1 MQHIYYYD
9 HGMFI
14 APTKNMITVYNKLYS
29 EYIDFD
35 DFKKLPFDVILYIL
49 TFIKFP
55 EIIFYSK
62 KLIETAHY
70 SDLYEKMLL
79 YEETASSMSNLKE
92 LTSDTHSS
100 TQSNSQPNT
109 TINNTNNSSSLPN
122 GESSL
127 CPPPPSLKKSSSSC
141 LHKRSISPSSASLTK
156 SIPFSLQN
164 VMSKLF
170 GVFEKERNQR
180 LFLFDFYAHLKF
192 IGFDQ
197 MLALYNSFYRDY
209 SSTSYNSSIF
219 VNYNNNHP
227 LNPTNNHLQTN
238 SQQSWQTQPQM
249 NQTNSSPNGRQLQQE
264 TTNFTHTH
272 SSSSSSQQF
281 SNHSYHSNPPLL
293 NTMLSPRSSCKRL
306 RISYDDDFLSMLT
319 ASPSSFENLLSN
331 RQQQQQQQH
340 SLSLLEDTEEQS
352 HDSVLNPL
360 NSFSKPSSM
369 IPSLHS
375 HLPKH
380 LRHVV
385 KSVKRLS
392 NEYHQQSQQQQQFY
406 TLLNSNPSLSIQQQ
420 RRRSK
425 SLGSAQIAIQIRKKI
440 EEHNPKDSTMNH
452 NNIQEEEGRIHEG
465 FDDNQT
471 LVSATTTTT
480 QPQDSTRSKHRF
492 SIQFYQVRN
501 FFYIPFIQSVTF
513 SNCSNQANYYIH
525 FVVLPF
531 FTFNNH
537 LKSFKLIDC
546 QLSQETIQELYF
558 QLRSMFVEMHK
569 NGKLSA
575 PCYPS
580 LRELSLAD
588 NDVFHYCSWHF
599 LFPNLRTLD
608 LSGNKPMMGPSMCKL
623 LTKDIESF
631 KHLKRLNLS
640 NGAFDSNMIIRSNS
654 LRELD
659 VFDIRQPMNITQLEN
674 QIVNH
679 CKKIRLIKY
688 YSAQEKKLVKWVR
701 ED

>member
-9 HGMFI
+9 HGMFV

-92 LTSDTHSS
+92 LTSDTTSPFTVFSSS
-100 TQSNSQPNT
+100 TNATNHS
-109 TINNTNNSSSLPN
+109 TISSSN
-122 GESSL
+122 DTSSTL
-127 CPPPPSLKKSSSSC
+127 HPVKKSSSSAS

-156 SIPFSLQN
+156 SIPFSLHN

-209 SSTSYNSSIF
+209 SSASYNSIFLNNSNTNINTNTHNNTNTQQDWNSPSHDRTGHDHHYSQNTTNTNRSIF
-219 VNYNNNHP
+219 TSHANSSNPIHP
-227 LNPTNNHLQTN
+227 TSN
-238 SQQSWQTQPQM
+238 SQLLSSTSSFRVQEHSQS
-249 NQTNSSPNGRQLQQE
+249 
-264 TTNFTHTH
+264 FTH
-272 SSSSSSQQF
+272 SSSSFQQQPSS
-281 SNHSYHSNPPLL
+281 SILMNA
-293 NTMLSPRSSCKRL
+293 MLSPRSSCRRL

-319 ASPSSFENLLSN
+319 ASPNSFEHLLGNHSN
-331 RQQQQQQQH
+331 QTSTLLLGDFTEESNVWNGSRQQPNA
-340 SLSLLEDTEEQS
+340 L
-352 HDSVLNPL
+352 
-360 NSFSKPSSM
+360 
-369 IPSLHS
+369 SLHS

-385 KSVKRLS
+385 KSVKRIS
-392 NEYHQQSQQQQQFY
+392 NEYQQQQQQQSM
-406 TLLNSNPSLSIQQQ
+406 NMIGMMNNNGNQQQQQ

-425 SLGSAQIAIQIRKKI
+425 SLGSSQIAIQIRKKI
-440 EEHNPKDSTMNH
+440 EEPI
-452 NNIQEEEGRIHEG
+452 NNTNEISILE
-465 FDDNQT
+465 DNEQQDGSD
-471 LVSATTTTT
+471 VTT
-480 QPQDSTRSKHRF
+480 PQDSTRSKHRF

-501 FFYIPFIQSVTF
+501 YFYIPYIQSVTF

-569 NGKLSA
+569 NGKLTA
-575 PCYPS
+575 PYYSS

-588 NDVFHYCSWHF
+588 NDLFHYCSWHF

-608 LSGNKPMMGPSMCKL
+608 LSGNKSMMGPSMCKL

-659 VFDIRQPMNITQLEN
+659 VFDIRQPMNTTQLEN

-701 ED
+701 EDDY

>member
-9 HGMFI
+9 HGMFV

-92 LTSDTHSS
+92 LTSDTTSPFTVFSSS
-100 TQSNSQPNT
+100 TNATNHS
-109 TINNTNNSSSLPN
+109 TISSSN
-122 GESSL
+122 DTSSTL
-127 CPPPPSLKKSSSSC
+127 HPVKKSSSSAS

-156 SIPFSLQN
+156 SIPFSLHN

-209 SSTSYNSSIF
+209 SSASYNSIFLNNSNTNINTNTHNNTNTQQDWNSPSHDRTGHDHHYSQNTTNTNRSIF
-219 VNYNNNHP
+219 TTSHANSSNPIHP
-227 LNPTNNHLQTN
+227 SSN
-238 SQQSWQTQPQM
+238 SQLLSSTSSFRVQEHSQS
-249 NQTNSSPNGRQLQQE
+249 
-264 TTNFTHTH
+264 FTH
-272 SSSSSSQQF
+272 SSSSFQQQQQPSS
-281 SNHSYHSNPPLL
+281 SILMNA
-293 NTMLSPRSSCKRL
+293 MLSPRSSCRRL

-319 ASPSSFENLLSN
+319 ASPNSFEHLLGNHANQTSTLLLGDFTEESN
-331 RQQQQQQQH
+331 VWNSRQQ
-340 SLSLLEDTEEQS
+340 SNAL
-352 HDSVLNPL
+352 
-360 NSFSKPSSM
+360 
-369 IPSLHS
+369 SLHS

-385 KSVKRLS
+385 KSVKRIS
-392 NEYHQQSQQQQQFY
+392 NEYQQQQQQQSMNM
-406 TLLNSNPSLSIQQQ
+406 LGMMNNNGNQQQQQ

-425 SLGSAQIAIQIRKKI
+425 SLGSSQIAIQIRKKI
-440 EEHNPKDSTMNH
+440 EEPI
-452 NNIQEEEGRIHEG
+452 NNTNEISILE
-465 FDDNQT
+465 DNEQQDGSD
-471 LVSATTTTT
+471 VTT
-480 QPQDSTRSKHRF
+480 PQDSTRSKHRF

-501 FFYIPFIQSVTF
+501 YFYIPYIQSVTF

-569 NGKLSA
+569 NGKLTA
-575 PCYPS
+575 PYYSS

-588 NDVFHYCSWHF
+588 NDLFHYCSWHF

-608 LSGNKPMMGPSMCKL
+608 LSGNKSMMGPSMCKL

-659 VFDIRQPMNITQLEN
+659 VFDIRQPMNTTQLEN

-701 ED
+701 EDDY